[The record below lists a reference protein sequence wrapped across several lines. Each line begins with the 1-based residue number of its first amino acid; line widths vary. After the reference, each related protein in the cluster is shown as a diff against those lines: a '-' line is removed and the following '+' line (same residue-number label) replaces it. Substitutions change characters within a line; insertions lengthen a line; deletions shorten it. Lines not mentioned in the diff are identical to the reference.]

1 MFISSPMRLSKYFLV
16 FLILILSTAIFP
28 QQRTTYKILGMAVDG
43 NKSSDANTII
53 VSTGLKVGDEIQV
66 PGDKTINAI
75 KNLWALNIFSDV
87 QILIDKQLSDGVFL
101 LIKVK
106 EYPRLEKVVIEG
118 NDEIDTDDIEKKI
131 SFLRGSIL
139 KPQEVAKLIQ
149 KINGL
154 YEEEG
159 YYNTEITVKYFNY
172 FTADTLDGE
181 IFVRWRNTT
190 DLAEEYEVEYS
201 ETEAKSSNLI
211 NKIKERLLLKIEI
224 KDGDE
229 VSIREIAFSNNNA
242 FDDDDLKGAMDETS
256 EAVWWK
262 FLGGGKFDPKN
273 YEKDKE
279 LIINYYKKNGYR
291 DAEIL
296 SDSLIYSDDKKD
308 LQILMDV
315 YEGPQYK
322 IRNIRWEGNTVYPS
336 FALNERLDFAPGD
349 VYDLEKFE
357 QNLRGNERQD
367 DVSALYLDNGYLTF
381 NLQTKETK
389 IGEDSVDITVRVEE
403 RNQFKIGRVDIYG
416 NDKTKEKVVR
426 RELYTIPGDFF
437 NRGLLFRS
445 VQNLANLQYFSAEQ
459 LYGPEGI
466 TTKLSSDST
475 VDVGFKVEEKSSDY
489 LNASVGYS
497 GSFGFSGAVGVTLTN
512 FSIAEPFRLGGG
524 QVLSFNWQFGV
535 GSLYRTFTLGFT
547 EPWMF
552 DTPTSVGAELFDTR
566 QQYVY
571 DLRQSGATIRVG
583 RRLKWPDD
591 FFYIQGRFKYQYNNV
606 IEGQNYYTEGVSNQ
620 FSVGALISR
629 RNIDNPV
636 FPSAGSSLM
645 LDVELSGGPVLPGD
659 VDYLKIGFT
668 AEWYRRLFNSNRLAL
683 YTIANFGYLDELTP
697 RTSIQPFEFFYMG
710 GNGLVIATTALRGYD
725 DRTVG
730 PKDPATGYV
739 IGGRVMAKFGA
750 ELRVAVTLEPIP
762 LYLLMFVE
770 AGNVFEN
777 FQKTDIF
784 NLRRSVGFGARLLIN
799 PIGLIGFDL
808 GYGFDRKM
816 TDGQDPE
823 WLFHFQFGKG
833 F

>member
-1 MFISSPMRLSKYFLV
+1 MFISSLMRLSKYFLV

-201 ETEAKSSNLI
+201 ETESKSSNLI

-262 FLGGGKFDPKN
+262 FWGGGKFDPKN